1 MSFLKSFTAK
11 LGDTWGF
18 ITGKPKS
25 GSDITAE
32 TPEEIRLEKEKNAEM
47 VNFVKKSVSANSSK
61 DEKNKLLNNVIDD
74 IREKPLETDIGKGKR
89 SKQHKSSKIDEV
101 RDALT
106 KATDDAIKATGKAMK
121 AADVLERKNDDA
133 NNKII
138 INNLS
143 VKEEHDIKVAKKLEE
158 LIKEFKEKDVGVATL
173 KETCI
178 KKAVDDLTTQLRIMD
193 PTGTLVRDTSVI
205 TDIAQSWARDI
216 TSASNDPNLNTAL
229 KNFIYRMGLASDA
242 FQSQCIFS
250 SNVWTT
256 IPPNPPLQPAP
267 AVDSSTNP
275 NIWDWLYSYVNF
287 GPYRYVVGP
296 ILDFQNIEGRVF
308 IYVKCYSHD
317 YRRGTYFWVYR
328 SQSEGVYRIFFKLDT
343 HGSIEKGYD
352 YTQGTLVDFRLQIK
366 LCDYYERHN
375 KRGLRDPIILN
386 TLGRLN
392 YFMSKMSDLQG
403 PDFLDSFPG
412 AIIQPSVNSV
422 DCKTGRYVTGE
433 FVCDKPL
440 PNEKSKPKSPENAA
454 NECCYVC
461 LTQDY
466 ALPSTPPTITQRQGM
481 IGHYYMIDDKFASII
496 TKGFPMT
503 LIDSDFY
510 EEPWVSLL
518 EKTMTDNGYAKTYPN
533 MIIAKR
539 NVTHQCKEEYDK
551 YFPDTADSTSHP
563 HHYDF
568 SRIQMGY
575 GTTCPY
581 IFCFT
586 TCSLIASCPMF
597 NIFLNSNYY
606 KKTFWCQG
614 FQNYTA
620 KFKSQLGR
628 EILSPVLY
636 IAVGAFLEY
645 SDFALS
651 TLQYDLLNNV
661 PYNLRSDPVFRD
673 RNALMTLATRHYN
686 DKLTSLSLPTKRS
699 RGASARAFTQ
709 IQKNAEGTYESLG
722 LSYRSEKYKGIDGAV
737 IEIVKENVEKKINMI
752 RCLRNIY
759 TATPVRPVTQ
769 PFVDEVNR
777 LAGLSIPTRAPPPP
791 APVEATAAAA
801 AKAQAMDAFYEQSY
815 FRSAP
820 KPTSSTTLPIPV
832 ATPVTIP
839 PLHDDVPFDLET
851 QRKANEFIADSPEAA
866 AAALFGF
873 ISNQKEF
880 TDDLIDYADLCLKE
894 NWIRQT
900 MDHEY
905 RASRSG
911 VFDPGRINSSRLNY
925 LGRDGE
931 FHEFTGDVP
940 LPNPVNP
947 TSLYV
952 LKSSFD
958 EVRRVDTSPKNLHDT
973 TNPKKYV
980 KVVTFATIYRRDG
993 CYYDDE
999 LSVLKSVSIMYQVS
1013 STVVYT
1019 REVNPIILYA
1029 KDGQII
1035 PLACIPDLPV
1045 ALLYLLQKEIE
1056 ARITELLKPGSVNKE
1071 VTKLLLKFEKG
1082 QPAVFLE
1089 EINKTLTPRGKKPL
1103 ILSPDNQKT
1112 INQIQRLLEQ
1122 EIQLQRRQSLN
1133 DYLNSDCTLLYTYG
1147 RVMSYGAFVAGKM
1160 MEYFF
1165 GSENSAFYQLPYF
1178 FKNFDKFLK
1187 VSSQYDTTALIYS
1200 PNVSPYNLLTI
1211 PSNLSFPEYIRGYFQ
1226 RSGITLKTDDVDP
1239 DTYIREKLLKT
1250 NRDIEAISK
1259 HVTSGF
1265 HVDSDELDN
1274 DASSADSS
1282 SQRSSSGRSS
1292 SGHLSSQRS
1301 SSGHLLV
1308 GTLES
1313 SLGTGPDP
1321 DFASPPASPRSGDSI
1336 GSSSGGSLYIKTH
1349 NFTYKN
1355 KTTNPSKKSRKY
1367 IHFKNM
1373 IKSKVTKPKTYKRRA
1388 TGIKRKPNPNKTM
1401 RRYRRVRK

>member
-1 MSFLKSFTAK
+1 MSFLRSFTTKLTTK
-11 LGDTWGF
+11 LGDTWDF

-25 GSDITAE
+25 GSHTTAE
-32 TPEEIRLEKEKNAEM
+32 PLLEKKLEKEKNAKM
-47 VNFVKKSVSANSSK
+47 VNFVKESVSAISSNDK
-61 DEKNKLLNNVIDD
+61 KNKLLNNVIDYM
-74 IREKPLETDIGKGKR
+74 REKPLETDIGKGKR
-89 SKQHKSSKIDEV
+89 LSKQRKSSKIDEV
-101 RDALT
+101 PVALT
-106 KATDDAIKATGKAMK
+106 DDAINATDDAME
-121 AADVLERKNDDA
+121 AADVLERKNDDT

-138 INNLS
+138 IHNLS
-143 VKEEHDIKVAKKLEE
+143 VKEKDDRKVAEKLQE
-158 LIKEFKEKDVGVATL
+158 LIELIEEFKEKDVGVATL

-178 KKAVDDLTTQLRIMD
+178 KKAVDDLTTQLEIMD
-193 PTGTLVRDTSVI
+193 PTLVEDTSVI
-205 TDIAQSWARDI
+205 TDIAESWARDI
-216 TSASNDPNLNTAL
+216 TSDSNDPNLNTAL
-229 KNFIYRMGLASDA
+229 KNFIYRMDLASHA

-256 IPPNPPLQPAP
+256 IPPNRLH
-267 AVDSSTNP
+267 SSTDP
-275 NIWDWLYSYVNF
+275 NIQNWFYSYVNS
-287 GPYRYVVGP
+287 GPYCYVVGP

-308 IYVKCYSHD
+308 IYVKCYSRD
-317 YRRGTYFWVYR
+317 YTRGTYFCDYTRGTYFWVYR
-328 SQSEGVYRIFFKLDT
+328 SQSEGLYRIFFKLDT

-352 YTQGTLVDFRLQIK
+352 YTQGTIDDFRLQVE
-366 LCDYYERHN
+366 LCEYYERHN
-375 KRGLRDPIILN
+375 KRGLKDPIVIN

-392 YFMSKMSDLQG
+392 YFMSKMSDLQAHN
-403 PDFLDSFPG
+403 FLDSFPG

-422 DCKTGRYVTGE
+422 YCRTGMPVTGE

-440 PNEKSKPKSPENAA
+440 PNEKSKPPGNAA

-496 TKGFPMT
+496 TKGLPKNLTF
-503 LIDSDFY
+503 SDYY
-510 EEPWVSLL
+510 EEPWVSLFGVKVNPPTDEHRRNCQIELNVQL
-518 EKTMTDNGYAKTYPN
+518 E
-533 MIIAKR
+533 
-539 NVTHQCKEEYDK
+539 K
-551 YFPDTADSTSHP
+551 YFPNNPEHQ
-563 HHYDF
+563 HYDF

-597 NIFLNSNYY
+597 SIFLNSNYY

-620 KFKSQLGR
+620 KFKLQLGR

-673 RNALMTLATRHYN
+673 RNALMTLSTRHYN

-699 RGASARAFTQ
+699 RGASARALTR
-709 IQKNAEGTYESLG
+709 IQENAEGKYKSLG

-737 IEIVKENVEKKINMI
+737 IEIVKKNVKKKINMI
-752 RCLRNIY
+752 RCLLNIY
-759 TATPVRPVTQ
+759 IATRVHPVDPVHPIDPVHPVRPVDPVIQ
-769 PFVDEVNR
+769 HFADEVDR
-777 LAGLSIPTRAPPPP
+777 LAILS
-791 APVEATAAAA
+791 
-801 AKAQAMDAFYEQSY
+801 
-815 FRSAP
+815 
-820 KPTSSTTLPIPV
+820 
-832 ATPVTIP
+832 TPQVTIP
-839 PLHDDVPFDLET
+839 PVHADVTFDPET

-873 ISNQKEF
+873 ISNQKGF
-880 TDDLIDYADLCLKE
+880 RDDLIEYADLCLKE

-940 LPNPVNP
+940 LPDPN
-947 TSLYV
+947 SLYI

-958 EVRRVDTSPKNLHDT
+958 EVRRVDTSPKNLHES
-973 TNPKKYV
+973 NPKKFV
-980 KVVTFATIYRRDG
+980 KVVTFATIYRRDC

-1029 KDGQII
+1029 KDRQII
-1035 PLACIPDLPV
+1035 PLVCVPNLPV

-1056 ARITELLKPGSVNKE
+1056 AHITELLNPEEFVNDK
-1071 VTKLLLKFEKG
+1071 VTNLLLKFKG
-1082 QPAVFLE
+1082 KREPKPADFPDE
-1089 EINKTLTPRGKKPL
+1089 TDEINKTLAEINKTLAPHSKKPL
-1103 ILSPDNQKT
+1103 ILSLK
-1112 INQIQRLLEQ
+1112 RLLEQ

-1133 DYLNSDCTLLYTYG
+1133 NYLNSSHTLLCTYG

-1165 GSENSAFYQLPYF
+1165 GSENSGFYQLPYF

-1200 PNVSPYNLLTI
+1200 PNVYPYNLLTI
-1211 PSNLSFPEYIRGYFQ
+1211 PSNLSFPEYIQDYFQ
-1226 RSGITLKTDDVDP
+1226 RSGIILKTDDVNPDP
-1239 DTYIREKLLKT
+1239 HPDACIRYIREKLHKT
-1250 NRDIEAISK
+1250 NRDIEAISR
-1259 HVTSGF
+1259 HMTSDF
-1265 HVDSDELDN
+1265 HVDSNKLD
-1274 DASSADSS
+1274 DDTSSEDLS
-1282 SQRSSSGRSS
+1282 SQHSSSGRSS
-1292 SGHLSSQRS
+1292 SGES
-1301 SSGHLLV
+1301 SSLHLQKKFLV
-1308 GTLES
+1308 DTPEPSQDSQTDLPYSTPPQSPGS
-1313 SLGTGPDP
+1313 SDSIG
-1321 DFASPPASPRSGDSI
+1321 SSI

-1355 KTTNPSKKSRKY
+1355 KTTKPSKKSRKY

>member
-11 LGDTWGF
+11 LGDTWAAKLGDTWDF

-32 TPEEIRLEKEKNAEM
+32 TPEEIRLKKKLEKEKNAEM

-61 DEKNKLLNNVIDD
+61 DKKNELLNNVIDY
-74 IREKPLETDIGKGKR
+74 IREKPLETDNGEGKR
-89 SKQHKSSKIDEV
+89 LSKRKSTKIDEV
-101 RDALT
+101 RVALT
-106 KATDDAIKATGKAMK
+106 KATDDAIKATDDAMK
-121 AADVLERKNDDA
+121 AADVLEIKNDDA

-138 INNLS
+138 IHNLS
-143 VKEEHDIKVAKKLEE
+143 VKEKDDRKVAEKLQE
-158 LIKEFKEKDVGVATL
+158 LIEEFKEKKVGVATL
-173 KETCI
+173 KKTCI
-178 KKAVDDLTTQLRIMD
+178 EKAVDDLTAQLKIMD
-193 PTGTLVRDTSVI
+193 PTGTLVEDTSVI
-205 TDIAQSWARDI
+205 TDIAESWARDI

-229 KNFIYRMGLASDA
+229 KNFIYRMDLASHA

-250 SNVWTT
+250 SKVWKT
-256 IPPNPPLQPAP
+256 IRPNPPLQPAP
-267 AVDSSTNP
+267 AVDSSTNI
-275 NIWDWLYSYVNF
+275 NIWNWLYSYVNS

-308 IYVKCYSHD
+308 IYVKCYSRD
-317 YRRGTYFWVYR
+317 YTRGTYFWVYR
-328 SQSEGVYRIFFKLDT
+328 SQSEGLYRIFFKLDT

-352 YTQGTLVDFRLQIK
+352 YTQGTIDDFRLQVE
-366 LCDYYERHN
+366 LCEYYERHN
-375 KRGLRDPIILN
+375 KRGLKDPIVIN

-392 YFMSKMSDLQG
+392 YFMSKMSNLQG

-422 DCKTGRYVTGE
+422 DCRTGMPVTGG

-440 PNEKSKPKSPENAA
+440 PNEKSKPPGNAA

-466 ALPSTPPTITQRQGM
+466 VCLTQDYALPPPPSTPPTITQSQGM
-481 IGHYYMIDDKFASII
+481 IGHYYMIHDKFASII
-496 TKGFPMT
+496 TKGLPKNLTF
-503 LIDSDFY
+503 SDYY
-510 EEPWVSLL
+510 EEPWVSLFGVKVNPPTDEHRRNCQIELNVQL
-518 EKTMTDNGYAKTYPN
+518 E
-533 MIIAKR
+533 
-539 NVTHQCKEEYDK
+539 K
-551 YFPDTADSTSHP
+551 YFPSNTADVDHP
-563 HHYDF
+563 HYDF

-614 FQNYTA
+614 FQNYTE

-673 RNALMTLATRHYN
+673 RNALMTLSTRHYN

-699 RGASARAFTQ
+699 RGASARAFTR
-709 IQKNAEGTYESLG
+709 IQENAEEKYESLG

-752 RCLRNIY
+752 RCLWNIY
-759 TATPVRPVTQ
+759 IATPVDPVIQ
-769 PFVDEVNR
+769 PFVYEVKR
-777 LAGLSIPTRAPPPP
+777 LERLS
-791 APVEATAAAA
+791 
-801 AKAQAMDAFYEQSY
+801 
-815 FRSAP
+815 
-820 KPTSSTTLPIPV
+820 
-832 ATPVTIP
+832 TPQVTIP
-839 PLHDDVPFDLET
+839 PVHADVTFDSET
-851 QRKANEFIADSPEAA
+851 QRKANKFIADSPEAA

-873 ISNQKEF
+873 ISNQKDF
-880 TDDLIDYADLCLKE
+880 RDDLIEYADLCLKE

-931 FHEFTGDVP
+931 FHEFTGNVP
-940 LPNPVNP
+940 LPDPANPNSHP
-947 TSLYV
+947 NSLYI

-958 EVRRVDTSPKNLHDT
+958 EVRRVDTSPKNLNDT

-980 KVVTFATIYRRDG
+980 KVVTFATIYRRDC

-1029 KDGQII
+1029 KDEQII
-1035 PLACIPDLPV
+1035 PLVCVPNLPV
-1045 ALLYLLQKEIE
+1045 ALLYLLQEEIE
-1056 ARITELLKPGSVNKE
+1056 ARITELLKPNIE
-1071 VTKLLLKFEKG
+1071 VTNLLLKFKKG
-1082 QPAVFLE
+1082 ERERKPADFLD
-1089 EINKTLTPRGKKPL
+1089 EINKTLAPPDKKPL
-1103 ILSPDNQKT
+1103 MLSPHNQKT
-1112 INQIQRLLEQ
+1112 INQIIRLLEQ
-1122 EIQLQRRQSLN
+1122 QIKLQRRQSLN
-1133 DYLNSDCTLLYTYG
+1133 NYLNSDHTLLCTYG

-1165 GSENSAFYQLPYF
+1165 GSENSGFYQLPYF

-1200 PNVSPYNLLTI
+1200 PNVYPYNLLTI
-1211 PSNLSFPEYIRGYFQ
+1211 PSNLSFPEYIQDYFQ
-1226 RSGITLKTDDVDP
+1226 RSGIILKTDGVDP
-1239 DTYIREKLLKT
+1239 DTYIREKLHKT

-1259 HVTSGF
+1259 HVTSDF
-1265 HVDSDELDN
+1265 HVDSNKLD
-1274 DASSADSS
+1274 DDTSSEDSS
-1282 SQRSSSGRSS
+1282 SQHSS

-1301 SSGHLLV
+1301 SSGDLLV
-1308 GTLES
+1308 GTLKS
-1313 SLGTGPDP
+1313 SQDSINDP
-1321 DFASPPASPRSGDSI
+1321 TFSSPRSSDSI

-1355 KTTNPSKKSRKY
+1355 KTTKPSKKSRKY